1 MNVVEIITKKRNG
14 QSLSTAE
21 IKYLVD
27 GYTSGNIPDYQVASF
42 LMAVYFQGMSLP
54 ETVALTKVMACSGK
68 IMELNGIP
76 GMVIDKHSTGGVG
89 DGISLALA
97 PLVAAAGLPVLMMS
111 GRGLGHTGGTLD
123 KLASIPGF
131 RTELTSHQALRQVK
145 KIGVAMIG
153 QTAELAPA
161 DKKIYALRDATG
173 TVENI
178 SLICASILS
187 KKIAAGIDGLV
198 LDVKCGN
205 GAFMPNFAAANKLAK
220 ILITV
225 GHKNGLKIKALVTDM
240 NQPLGNAI
248 GNSLEIEQAI
258 AVLKGQGPEDF
269 TALTLAL
276 GTEMLVLGKK
286 AGSNKEAG
294 QILRELISTGQA
306 LDKFYCLVKDQ
317 GGRINQLPAAK
328 HTLVIKGPVRGYI
341 YSMNTREI
349 GLAATGLGAGRL
361 KKEDI
366 IDYSAGIILHKKIG
380 DPIHQGEP
388 LATLYYNNKT
398 LPVKEIENNFIA
410 AIKINKAKPVKRPL
424 IYKSLN

>member
-1 MNVVEIITKKRNG
+1 MNALGIITKKRNG
-14 QSLSTAE
+14 QKLSAEE
-21 IKYLVD
+21 IKYLVN
-27 GYTSGNIPDYQVASF
+27 GYTCGQIPDYQLASF
-42 LMAVYFQGMSLP
+42 LMAVYFQGMDLA
-54 ETVALTKVMACSGK
+54 ETVSLTGAMARSGK
-68 IMELNGIP
+68 ILKLTGIP

-123 KLASIPGF
+123 KLESIPGF
-131 RTELTSHQALRQVK
+131 RTVLTSHQALQQVR

-205 GAFMPNFAAANKLAK
+205 GAFMPNYTAAKRLAQT
-220 ILITV
+220 LINV
-225 GHKNGLKIKALVTDM
+225 GNKNGLKIKALVTDM

-248 GNSLEIEQAI
+248 GNSLEVGQAI
-258 AVLKGQGPEDF
+258 DVLKGQGPEDY

-276 GTEMLVLGKK
+276 GAEMLLLGKK
-286 AGSNKEAG
+286 AGGLKEAG
-294 QILRELISTGQA
+294 QILQKLISTGQA
-306 LDKFYCLVKDQ
+306 LDKFYCLVKAQ
-317 GGRINQLPAAK
+317 GGRINQLPIAK
-328 HTLVIKGPVRGYI
+328 HELVIKAAASGYI
-341 YSMNTREI
+341 YSMDTREI
-349 GLAATGLGAGRL
+349 GLSATELGTGRQ
-361 KKEDI
+361 KKEDT
-366 IDYSAGIILHKKIG
+366 IDYSAGIILHRKIG
-380 DPIHQGEP
+380 DQIFMGEP
-388 LATLYYNNKT
+388 LATLYYNKIFNREI
-398 LPVKEIENNFIA
+398 KEKLVA
-410 AIKINKAKPVKRPL
+410 AIKIKKAKPVQRPL
-424 IYKSLN
+424 IYK